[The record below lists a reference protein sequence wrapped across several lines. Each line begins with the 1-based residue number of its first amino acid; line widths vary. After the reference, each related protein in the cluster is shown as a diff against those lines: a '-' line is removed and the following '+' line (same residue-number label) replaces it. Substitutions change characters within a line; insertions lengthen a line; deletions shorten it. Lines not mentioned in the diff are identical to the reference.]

1 MDMNQEEDYNGFTQP
16 QQIPSSYFS
25 YSERIPNSMERSNY
39 MENLSIRSFDES
51 RISTQTMDSSLY
63 NSSSE
68 DETFSFSFS
77 SPLPPPPPPPLV
89 DGHHFTSPFLRRQL
103 SSSSSSDDDGELVGS
118 GGGRGIF
125 KLPVRAAVHPGRP
138 PSLEVRPHPLRDT
151 QVGSFLRTI
160 AASDQQLW
168 AGAES
173 GMRFWNLEDL
183 FRPTAGQHLRGDE
196 ETAPFRESEGRTP
209 AAMCLIADLANR
221 LVWSGHKDGKI
232 RSWKMEQSLDGGGG
246 FREGL
251 MWQAHRSPVL
261 SIVITAY
268 GDMWSGS
275 EGGVIKAW
283 PWESLEKSLSLALEE
298 RHMATL
304 LVERSYIDLKNQVNM
319 GGACSLPA
327 VDVRYLLSDDSRA
340 KVWSGGYLSFALWY
354 VSLHATSL
362 LTNILLNSRKNPCV

>member
-16 QQIPSSYFS
+16 QQIPSYFS

-51 RISTQTMDSSLY
+51 RISTQTMDSSFY

-68 DETFSFSFS
+68 DDTFSFSS
-77 SPLPPPPPPPLV
+77 SLPPPPPPPPPLV
-89 DGHHFTSPFLRRQL
+89 DGHHLTSPFLRRQL

-125 KLPVRAAVHPGRP
+125 KLPVRAAVHPCRP
-138 PSLEVRPHPLRDT
+138 PSLEVRPHPLRET
-151 QVGSFLRTI
+151 QVGSFLRNI
-160 AASDQQLW
+160 AATDQQMW

-183 FRPTAGQHLRGDE
+183 FRPSAGQHQRGDE
-196 ETAPFRESEGRTP
+196 ETAPFRESEGRIP

-232 RSWKMEQSLDGGGG
+232 RSWKMEQSLDGSGGGGGGG

-251 MWQAHRSPVL
+251 TWQAHRSPVL
-261 SIVITAY
+261 SIVMTAY
-268 GDMWSGS
+268 GMLDYGDSTWLVS
-275 EGGVIKAW
+275 VN
-283 PWESLEKSLSLALEE
+283 L
-298 RHMATL
+298 TL
-304 LVERSYIDLKNQVNM
+304 VLYNYTSYIVVFNLIQD
-319 GGACSLPA
+319 
-327 VDVRYLLSDDSRA
+327 
-340 KVWSGGYLSFALWY
+340 
-354 VSLHATSL
+354 
-362 LTNILLNSRKNPCV
+362 